1 MTNDMNKLINKTKQ
15 ILPRK
20 SDITF
25 KGSLG
30 RHLALTGSTRFPGAA
45 GFPSL
50 AALKMGVDLPYLL
63 LSPDRDL
70 LLLTRMKSSDFMV
83 SPLPSMDYTNIN
95 HKQNFKQHTYNKDC
109 IVFGPGLSRINDP
122 LYVHDLN
129 AKSLFKNSVVCQ
141 LKIIA
146 DSLSNESQKIPI
158 VIDAD
163 GIFLITQKVLFGKSK
178 FPHDWDW
185 ILIVHDLILKILTKG
200 KDRLILTPNK
210 REFKHLNDAIP
221 LIFDEIH
228 EDHQLMVLVKGDS
241 DKIGY
246 LSKKGFSLIVECD
259 YEGGLKRCGGLGDC
273 LTGVISTVLAWI
285 EIKQRLNSSRTSKDD
300 YINAVMTSCCIM
312 REASKQAF
320 NKHGISCV
328 AENVI
333 DEIPNARDIVLGDFL
348 SE

>member
-45 GFPSL
+45 GFSSL

>member
-1 MTNDMNKLINKTKQ
+1 MTNDMKRIINNTKQ
-15 ILPRK
+15 LLPRK
-20 SDITF
+20 ADITF

-30 RHLALTGSTRFPGAA
+30 RHLALTGSSRFPGAA

-83 SPLPSMDYTNIN
+83 SPLPSIDYTNIS
-95 HKQNFKQHTYNKDC
+95 HKQSFKQHSSNKDA

-122 LYVHDLN
+122 MYEHDLE
-129 AKSLFKNSVVCQ
+129 AKTLFKNSVVCQ

-146 DSLSNESQKIPI
+146 DSLSNESHKIPI
-158 VIDAD
+158 
-163 GIFLITQKVLFGKSK
+163 
-178 FPHDWDW
+178 
-185 ILIVHDLILKILTKG
+185 G
-200 KDRLILTPNK
+200 KDRLILTPNE

-241 DKIGY
+241 DKIGH
-246 LSKKGFSLIVECD
+246 LSEKGFSVILKCD

-273 LTGVISTVLAWI
+273 LTGVISTILAWI
-285 EIKQRLNSSRTSKDD
+285 EIKQRSKDAETTAHD
-300 YINAVMTSCCIM
+300 YINAVMTGCCIM
-312 REASKQAF
+312 REASKQAY

-333 DEIPNARDIVLGDFL
+333 DEIPNARDIVLGDFIN
-348 SE
+348 E